1 MTLIFHTQTQKIHT
15 QTNTQ
20 SQRHILRNGHTS
32 TSKSSSITVR
42 GAPVPALI
50 PDSSVMIISLGG
62 GSLLLLGVAK
72 PAPSNTSDTV
82 PRPNASVHRASVTAD
97 DVTRGEEM
105 GGDVMGG
112 KVMEGDVV
120 GGDVMK
126 GEKM

>member
-97 DVTRGEEM
+97 DVMGGDVVGDDATGGEEM
-105 GGDVMGG
+105 GGDV
-112 KVMEGDVV
+112 V
-120 GGDVMK
+120 GGEEMW
-126 GEKM
+126 

>member
-20 SQRHILRNGHTS
+20 SQRHILRHGHTS

-97 DVTRGEEM
+97 DVMGGDVVGDDATGGEEM
-105 GGDVMGG
+105 GGDV
-112 KVMEGDVV
+112 V
-120 GGDVMK
+120 GGEEMW
-126 GEKM
+126 